1 MKNVKLGVIRE
12 GKVPPDKRVPLSP
25 KQCRIVEIK
34 FPNVKV
40 IVQPSPI
47 RSYKDEEY
55 LAEGIEM
62 SEDLSDCDIIIGV
75 KEVNISDLIP
85 NKKFMFFSHTIK
97 KQAYNRGLL
106 QALLEKN
113 IQMIDYE
120 ALKDKANKRIIGFGR
135 YAGIVGC
142 YNGFRTFGLKHKL
155 FSIKAASACSCRKE
169 VEEELKKVVLPAT
182 TKILLTG
189 YGRVGHGAREILDL
203 LPIKEV
209 TPEEFLN
216 QTFNTAVYSQLEV
229 EDYYGRID
237 GGEFSKKE
245 FYATPEL
252 YKSTL
257 PRYLSETDMYIPCH
271 FWNNSSPYI
280 LTKDDLKAADSRLTV
295 VADISCDI
303 DEPIGCTIRS
313 STIVDPIFG
322 YNPVTESED
331 DFMKE
336 GVIAVMA
343 VDNLPCELPLD
354 ASKDF
359 GDELI
364 KHIFPALFQEDP
376 DEIISR
382 ASETNLNGTLNPRF
396 EYLSDYVNGVVEKH

>member
-1 MKNVKLGVIRE
+1 MKKIKLGVIRE

-25 KQCRIVEIK
+25 KQCKIVETK
-34 FPNVKV
+34 FSNVEV

-47 RSYKDEEY
+47 RSFKDDEY
-55 LAEGIEM
+55 LAEGIAM

-97 KQAYNRGLL
+97 KQAYNRPLL
-106 QALLEKN
+106 QALLEKK

-120 ALKDKANKRIIGFGR
+120 ALKDKTNKRIIGFGR

-155 FSIKAASACSCRKE
+155 FSIKAANACSCRKE
-169 VEEELKKVVLPAT
+169 VEEELKSVVLPAT

-209 TPEEFLN
+209 TPEEFLS
-216 QTFNTAVYSQLEV
+216 QTFNTPVYTQLEV

-237 GGEFSKKE
+237 GSEFNKKD
-245 FYATPEL
+245 FYSNPEN

-257 PRYLSETDMYIPCH
+257 PRFLSETDMYIPCH
-271 FWNNSSPYI
+271 FWNNASPYI
-280 LTKDDLKAADSRLTV
+280 LTKQDFKSETSRLSV

-313 STIVDPIFG
+313 STIVDPIYG
-322 YNPVTESED
+322 YNPITENED

-364 KHIFPALFQEDP
+364 KHIFPAMFQEDV
-376 DEIISR
+376 DEIILR
-382 ASETNLNGTLNPRF
+382 GSETNLQGTLNPRF